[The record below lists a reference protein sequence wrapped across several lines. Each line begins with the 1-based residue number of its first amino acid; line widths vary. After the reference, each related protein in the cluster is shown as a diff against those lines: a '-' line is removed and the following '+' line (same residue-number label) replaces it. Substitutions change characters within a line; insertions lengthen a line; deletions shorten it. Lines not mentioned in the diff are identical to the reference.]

1 MSDDYL
7 KILEEE
13 DQERM
18 RLQTDAMI
26 QELRENPVTYSYAI
40 PKKHKRR
47 ILTFN

>member
-7 KILEEE
+7 QILEEE

-18 RLQTDAMI
+18 RLQTDVMI
-26 QELRENPVTYSYAI
+26 QELRENLVTYKYTI